1 MTIAHTRPRLRFY
14 VEAALAVVFAL
25 TTGLLL
31 WRPNWIEALAGV
43 DPDQGSGLAE
53 WILVVISGTATLL
66 LSGFSWREWAR
77 PAAARTA
84 RPVKGP
90 A

>member
-1 MTIAHTRPRLRFY
+1 MTIADTRPRLRFY
-14 VEAALAVVFAL
+14 VEAALAAVFAL

-31 WRPNWIEALAGV
+31 WRPDWIEALAGV
-43 DPDQGSGLAE
+43 DPDQGSALAE
-53 WILVVISGTATLL
+53 WILVVISGMATLL
-66 LSGFSWREWAR
+66 LSGFSWREWVR
-77 PAAARTA
+77 AAATRTA